1 MLFLKILAVLAL
13 LIALLCL
20 LRLGVRASWGTETR
34 VTAILGPVRLLLV
47 PKKEGKTG
55 KEKPKKEKQKKEK
68 PAKEKAT
75 KDRQPLPKPG
85 KEDIREALQLLL
97 PALKRALRKLGR
109 GIRIDPLCVSLVLGG
124 KNDPADAAEKFGY
137 LQAAVWAGM
146 PQLQRWMHIPDP
158 HIHTDVN
165 FDAEKTEVS
174 GEAAVTL
181 RLGTL
186 FATGFA
192 LLIPAVKWFLH
203 YRKRHREDDTKE
215 KTPPARAE
223 EPPETAA

>member
-34 VTAILGPVRLLLV
+34 VTAILGPVRLPLV

-55 KEKPKKEKQKKEK
+55 KEKPKTEKQKKEK
-68 PAKEKAT
+68 TAKEKAA

-137 LQAAVWAGM
+137 LQAVVWAGM

-158 HIHTDVN
+158 RIHTDIN

-186 FATGFA
+186 FAMGFA
-192 LLIPAVKWFLH
+192 LLIPALKWFLH

>member
-1 MLFLKILAVLAL
+1 MLFLKILAALAL

-34 VTAILGPVRLLLV
+34 VTAILGPVRFPLV

-55 KEKPKKEKQKKEK
+55 KEKPKKEKQKKKK
-68 PAKEKAT
+68 PAKEKAA
-75 KDRQPLPKPG
+75 KCRQPLPKPG

-109 GIRIDPLCVSLVLGG
+109 GIRIDPLRVSLTLGG

-186 FATGFA
+186 FAMGFA
-192 LLIPAVKWFLH
+192 LLIPALKWFLH

>member
-20 LRLGVRASWGTETR
+20 LRLGVRASWGGETR
-34 VTAILGPVRLLLV
+34 VTAILGPVRLQLV
-47 PKKEGKTG
+47 PKKEK
-55 KEKPKKEKQKKEK
+55 KPKKAK
-68 PAKEKAT
+68 PPKEKAD
-75 KDRQPLPKPG
+75 KPKRDRKPLPKPG
-85 KEDIREALQLLL
+85 REDIREAIRLML
-97 PALKRALRKLGR
+97 PALTKALRKLGL
-109 GIRIDPLCVSLVLGG
+109 GIRVDPLRISLILGG

-137 LQAAVWAGM
+137 LQAAIWSGM
-146 PQLQRWMHIPDP
+146 PQLERWMHIPDP
-158 HIHTDVN
+158 RIHTDVN

-186 FATGFA
+186 FAMGFA

>member
-1 MLFLKILAVLAL
+1 MLFLKILAVLAP

-20 LRLGVRASWGTETR
+20 LRLGVRISWGTELC
-34 VTAILGPVRLLLV
+34 VTAILGPVRLQLV
-47 PKKEGKTG
+47 PKKEKKAGKD
-55 KEKPKKEKQKKEK
+55 KPKKEKPPKEKAEKPKKE
-68 PAKEKAT
+68 
-75 KDRQPLPKPG
+75 RQPLPKPG
-85 KEDIREALQLLL
+85 KEDIREAIQRLL
-97 PALKRALRKLGR
+97 PALKKALRRLGR

-186 FATGFA
+186 FAMGFA
-192 LLIPAVKWFLH
+192 LLIPALKWFLH

>member
-34 VTAILGPVRLLLV
+34 VTAILGPVRFPLV

-55 KEKPKKEKQKKEK
+55 KEKPKKEKQKKKK
-68 PAKEKAT
+68 PAKEKAA
-75 KDRQPLPKPG
+75 KCRQPLPKPG

-109 GIRIDPLCVSLVLGG
+109 GIRIDPLRVSLTLGG

-186 FATGFA
+186 FAMGFA
-192 LLIPAVKWFLH
+192 LLIPALKWFLH

>member
-20 LRLGVRASWGTETR
+20 LRLGVRISWGTELC
-34 VTAILGPVRLLLV
+34 VTAILGPVRLQLV
-47 PKKEGKTG
+47 PKKEKKAGKD
-55 KEKPKKEKQKKEK
+55 KPKKEKPPKEKAEKPKKE
-68 PAKEKAT
+68 
-75 KDRQPLPKPG
+75 RQPLPKPG
-85 KEDIREALQLLL
+85 KEDIREAIQRLL
-97 PALKRALRKLGR
+97 PALKKALRRLGR

-186 FATGFA
+186 FAMGFA
-192 LLIPAVKWFLH
+192 LLIPALKWFLH
-203 YRKRHREDDTKE
+203 YRKRHREDDTKG

>member
-20 LRLGVRASWGTETR
+20 LRLGIRASWGTETR
-34 VTAILGPVRLLLV
+34 VTAILGPVRLPLV
-47 PKKEGKTG
+47 PKKEKKPGKDKPR
-55 KEKPKKEKQKKEK
+55 KEKP
-68 PAKEKAT
+68 PKEKAEKPK

-97 PALKRALRKLGR
+97 PALKRTLRKLGR
-109 GIRIDPLCVSLVLGG
+109 GIRIDPLRVSLVLGG

-137 LQAAVWAGM
+137 LQAVIWAGM
-146 PQLQRWMHIPDP
+146 PQLERWMHIPDP
-158 HIHTDVN
+158 RIHTDVN

-181 RLGTL
+181 CLGTL
-186 FATGFA
+186 FAMGFA

-215 KTPPARAE
+215 KTPPTRAE

>member
-34 VTAILGPVRLLLV
+34 VTAILGPVRLPLV

-55 KEKPKKEKQKKEK
+55 KEKPKTEKQKKEK
-68 PAKEKAT
+68 TAKEKAA

-186 FATGFA
+186 FAMGFA
-192 LLIPAVKWFLH
+192 LLIPALKWFLH

>member
-20 LRLGVRASWGTETR
+20 LRLGVRASWGAETR
-34 VTAILGPVRLLLV
+34 VTAILGPVRLPLV
-47 PKKEGKTG
+47 PKKEGKPG
-55 KEKPKKEKQKKEK
+55 KEKPKKAKQKKEK
-68 PAKEKAT
+68 PAKEKAP

-124 KNDPADAAEKFGY
+124 KNDPADAAGKFGY

-165 FDAEKTEVS
+165 FDAEKSEVS

-181 RLGTL
+181 RIGTL
-186 FATGFA
+186 FAMGFA
-192 LLIPAVKWFLH
+192 LLIPALKWFLH

>member
-20 LRLGVRASWGTETR
+20 LRLGVRASWGAETR
-34 VTAILGPVRLLLV
+34 VTAILGPVRLSLV
-47 PKKEGKTG
+47 PKKEGKPG
-55 KEKPKKEKQKKEK
+55 KEKPKKAKQKKEK
-68 PAKEKAT
+68 PAKEKAP

-186 FATGFA
+186 FAMGFA
-192 LLIPAVKWFLH
+192 LLIPALKWFLH

>member
-13 LIALLCL
+13 LTLLLCL
-20 LRLGVRASWGTETR
+20 PRLGVRASWGGETR
-34 VTAILGPVRLLLV
+34 VTAILGPVRLQLV
-47 PKKEGKTG
+47 PKKEK
-55 KEKPKKEKQKKEK
+55 KPKKEK
-68 PAKEKAT
+68 PPKEKAD
-75 KDRQPLPKPG
+75 KPKRDRKPLPKPG
-85 KEDIREALQLLL
+85 REDIREAIRLML
-97 PALKRALRKLGR
+97 PALKKALRKLGQ
-109 GIRIDPLCVSLVLGG
+109 GIRVDPLRVSLILAG
-124 KNDPADAAEKFGY
+124 KNDPADAAEKFGC
-137 LQAAVWAGM
+137 LQVVIWAGM
-146 PQLQRWMHIPDP
+146 PQLERWMHIPDP
-158 HIHTDVN
+158 HIHTDVD
-165 FDAEKTEVS
+165 FDAEKTDLS

-186 FATGFA
+186 FAMGFA

>member
-13 LIALLCL
+13 LTLLLCL
-20 LRLGVRASWGTETR
+20 PRLGVRASWGGETR
-34 VTAILGPVRLLLV
+34 VTAILGPVRLQLV
-47 PKKEGKTG
+47 PKKEK
-55 KEKPKKEKQKKEK
+55 KPKKEK
-68 PAKEKAT
+68 PPKEKAD
-75 KDRQPLPKPG
+75 KPKRDRKPLPKPG
-85 KEDIREALQLLL
+85 REDIREAIRLLL
-97 PALKRALRKLGR
+97 PALKKALRKLGQ
-109 GIRIDPLCVSLVLGG
+109 GIRVAPLRVSLILGG
-124 KNDPADAAEKFGY
+124 KNDPADAAEKFGC
-137 LQAAVWAGM
+137 LQAAIWSGM
-146 PQLQRWMHIPDP
+146 PQLERWMHIPDP
-158 HIHTDVN
+158 RIHTDVN

-186 FATGFA
+186 FAMGFA
-192 LLIPAVKWFLH
+192 LLIPAVKGFLH

>member
-13 LIALLCL
+13 LILLLCL
-20 LRLGVRASWGTETR
+20 LRLGVRASWGTELR
-34 VTAILGPVRLLLV
+34 VTAILGPVRFSLV
-47 PKKEGKTG
+47 PKKEK
-55 KEKPKKEKQKKEK
+55 KPKPKKEPPKKERAER
-68 PAKEKAT
+68 PRKE
-75 KDRQPLPKPG
+75 RQPLPKPG
-85 KEDIREALQLLL
+85 KEDIREALQRLL
-97 PALKRALRKLGR
+97 PALKKALRKLGR
-109 GIRIDPLCVSLVLGG
+109 GIRIDPLRASLVLGG

-137 LQAAVWAGM
+137 LQAAIWTGM
-146 PQLQRWMHIPDP
+146 PQLERWMHIPDP
-158 HIHTDVN
+158 RLHTDVD
-165 FDAEKTEVS
+165 FDAEETKFS

-186 FATGFA
+186 FAVGFA
-192 LLIPAVKWFLH
+192 LLIPALKWFLH

>member
-34 VTAILGPVRLLLV
+34 VTAILGPVRLPLV

-68 PAKEKAT
+68 PAKEKAP

-186 FATGFA
+186 FTMGFA
-192 LLIPAVKWFLH
+192 LLIPALKWFLH

>member
-20 LRLGVRASWGTETR
+20 LRLGVRISWGTELC
-34 VTAILGPVRLLLV
+34 VTAILGPVRLQLV
-47 PKKEGKTG
+47 PKKEKKAGKD
-55 KEKPKKEKQKKEK
+55 KPKKEKPPKEKAEKPKKE
-68 PAKEKAT
+68 
-75 KDRQPLPKPG
+75 RQPLPKPG
-85 KEDIREALQLLL
+85 KEDIREAIQRLL
-97 PALKRALRKLGR
+97 PALKKALRRLGR

-186 FATGFA
+186 FAMGFA
-192 LLIPAVKWFLH
+192 LLIPALKWFLH

>member
-20 LRLGVRASWGTETR
+20 LRLGVRASWGAETR
-34 VTAILGPVRLLLV
+34 VTAILGPVRLPLV

-55 KEKPKKEKQKKEK
+55 KEKPKKAKQKKEK
-68 PAKEKAT
+68 PDKEKAP

-137 LQAAVWAGM
+137 LQAAIWSGM
-146 PQLQRWMHIPDP
+146 PQLERWMHIPDP
-158 HIHTDVN
+158 RIHTDVN
-165 FDAEKTEVS
+165 FDAEKSEVS

-192 LLIPAVKWFLH
+192 LLIPALKWFLH

>member
-34 VTAILGPVRLLLV
+34 VTAILGPVRLPLV

-68 PAKEKAT
+68 PAKEKAP

-186 FATGFA
+186 FAMGFA
-192 LLIPAVKWFLH
+192 LLIPALKWFLH

>member
-13 LIALLCL
+13 LILLLCL

-34 VTAILGPVRLLLV
+34 VTAILGPVRLQLV
-47 PKKEGKTG
+47 PKREKKL
-55 KEKPKKEKQKKEK
+55 KPKKEK
-68 PAKEKAT
+68 PPKEKAEKPK

-158 HIHTDVN
+158 RIHTDVN
-165 FDAEKTEVS
+165 FDAEKSEVS

>member
-20 LRLGVRASWGTETR
+20 LRLGVRASWGAETR
-34 VTAILGPVRLLLV
+34 VTAILGPVRLPLV

-109 GIRIDPLCVSLVLGG
+109 GIRIDPLRVSLTLGG

-137 LQAAVWAGM
+137 LQAAIWSGM
-146 PQLQRWMHIPDP
+146 PQLERWMHIPDP
-158 HIHTDVN
+158 RIHTDVN
-165 FDAEKTEVS
+165 FDAEKSEVS

>member
-20 LRLGVRASWGTETR
+20 LRLGVRASWGGETR
-34 VTAILGPVRLLLV
+34 VTAILGPVRLQLV
-47 PKKEGKTG
+47 PKKEK
-55 KEKPKKEKQKKEK
+55 KPKKAK
-68 PAKEKAT
+68 PPKEKAD
-75 KDRQPLPKPG
+75 KPKRDRKPLPKPG
-85 KEDIREALQLLL
+85 REDIREAIRLML
-97 PALKRALRKLGR
+97 PALKKALRKLGQ
-109 GIRIDPLCVSLVLGG
+109 GIRVDPLRISLILGG

-137 LQAAVWAGM
+137 LQAAIWSGM
-146 PQLQRWMHIPDP
+146 PQLERWMHIPDP
-158 HIHTDVN
+158 RIHTDVN

-186 FATGFA
+186 FAMGFA

>member
-20 LRLGVRASWGTETR
+20 LRLGVRISWGTELC
-34 VTAILGPVRLLLV
+34 VTAILGPVRLQLV
-47 PKKEGKTG
+47 PKKEKKAGKD
-55 KEKPKKEKQKKEK
+55 KPKKEKPPKEKAEKPKKE
-68 PAKEKAT
+68 
-75 KDRQPLPKPG
+75 RQPLPKPG
-85 KEDIREALQLLL
+85 KEDIREAIQRLL
-97 PALKRALRKLGR
+97 PALKKALRRLGR

-174 GEAAVTL
+174 GEASVTL

-186 FATGFA
+186 FAMGFA
-192 LLIPAVKWFLH
+192 LLIPALKWFLH

>member
-34 VTAILGPVRLLLV
+34 VTAILGPVRLPLV

-186 FATGFA
+186 FAMGFA
-192 LLIPAVKWFLH
+192 LLIPALKWFLH

>member
-20 LRLGVRASWGTETR
+20 LRLGVRASWGAETR
-34 VTAILGPVRLLLV
+34 VTAILGPVRLPLV
-47 PKKEGKTG
+47 PKKEGKPG
-55 KEKPKKEKQKKEK
+55 KEKPKKAKQKKEK
-68 PAKEKAT
+68 PAKEKAP

-186 FATGFA
+186 FAMGVA
-192 LLIPAVKWFLH
+192 LLIPAVKGFLH

>member
-20 LRLGVRASWGTETR
+20 LRLGVRASWGAETH
-34 VTAILGPVRLLLV
+34 VTAILGPVRLQLV
-47 PKKEGKTG
+47 PKKEGKPG
-55 KEKPKKEKQKKEK
+55 KEKPKKAKQKKEK
-68 PAKEKAT
+68 PAKEKAP

-186 FATGFA
+186 FAMGFA

>member
-20 LRLGVRASWGTETR
+20 LRLGVRASWGAETR
-34 VTAILGPVRLLLV
+34 VTAILGPVRLPLV

-55 KEKPKKEKQKKEK
+55 KEKPKKAKQKKEK
-68 PAKEKAT
+68 PDKEKAP

-137 LQAAVWAGM
+137 LQAAIWSGM
-146 PQLQRWMHIPDP
+146 PQLERWMHIPDP
-158 HIHTDVN
+158 RIHTDVN
-165 FDAEKTEVS
+165 FDAEKSEVS

>member
-13 LIALLCL
+13 LIVLLCL

-34 VTAILGPVRLLLV
+34 VTAILGPVRLPLV
-47 PKKEGKTG
+47 PKKEKRPGKD
-55 KEKPKKEKQKKEK
+55 KPRKEKPPKEKAEKPKK
-68 PAKEKAT
+68 
-75 KDRQPLPKPG
+75 DRQPFPKPG
-85 KEDIREALQLLL
+85 REDIREAIQRLL

-109 GIRIDPLCVSLVLGG
+109 GIRIDPLRVSLTLGG

-137 LQAAVWAGM
+137 LQAAIWAGM
-146 PQLQRWMHIPDP
+146 PQLERWIRIPDP
-158 HIHTDVN
+158 RIHTDVN

-181 RLGTL
+181 RVGTL
-186 FATGFA
+186 LAMGFA
-192 LLIPAVKWFLH
+192 LLIPALKWFLH

>member
-20 LRLGVRASWGTETR
+20 LRLGVRASWGGETR
-34 VTAILGPVRLLLV
+34 VTAILGPVRLQLV
-47 PKKEGKTG
+47 PKKEK
-55 KEKPKKEKQKKEK
+55 KPKKAK
-68 PAKEKAT
+68 PPKEKAD
-75 KDRQPLPKPG
+75 KPKRDRKPLPKPG
-85 KEDIREALQLLL
+85 REDIREAIRLML
-97 PALKRALRKLGR
+97 PALKKALRKLGQ
-109 GIRIDPLCVSLVLGG
+109 GIRVDPLRISLILGG

-137 LQAAVWAGM
+137 LQAAIWSGM
-146 PQLQRWMHIPDP
+146 PQLERWMHIPDP
-158 HIHTDVN
+158 RIHTDVN

-186 FATGFA
+186 FAMGFA
-192 LLIPAVKWFLH
+192 LLIPAVNWLLP

>member
-34 VTAILGPVRLLLV
+34 VTAILGPVRLPLV

-109 GIRIDPLCVSLVLGG
+109 GIRIDPLRVSLTLGG

-137 LQAAVWAGM
+137 LQAAIWSGM
-146 PQLQRWMHIPDP
+146 PQLERWMHIPDP
-158 HIHTDVN
+158 RIHTDVN

-186 FATGFA
+186 FAMGFA
-192 LLIPAVKWFLH
+192 LLIPALKWFLH

>member
-20 LRLGVRASWGTETR
+20 LRLGVRASWGGETR
-34 VTAILGPVRLLLV
+34 VTAILGPVRLQLV
-47 PKKEGKTG
+47 PKEEK
-55 KEKPKKEKQKKEK
+55 KPKKAK
-68 PAKEKAT
+68 PPKEKAD
-75 KDRQPLPKPG
+75 KPKRDRKPLPKPG
-85 KEDIREALQLLL
+85 REDIREAIRLML
-97 PALKRALRKLGR
+97 PALKKALRKLGQ
-109 GIRIDPLCVSLVLGG
+109 GIRVDPLRISLILGG

-137 LQAAVWAGM
+137 LQAAIWSGM
-146 PQLQRWMHIPDP
+146 PQLERWMHIPDP
-158 HIHTDVN
+158 RIHTDVN

-186 FATGFA
+186 FAMGFA

>member
-1 MLFLKILAVLAL
+1 MLFLRILAVLAL

-20 LRLGVRASWGTETR
+20 LRLGVRASWGTETH
-34 VTAILGPVRLLLV
+34 VTAILGPVRLPLV
-47 PKKEGKTG
+47 PKKEGKPG
-55 KEKPKKEKQKKEK
+55 KEKPKKEK
-68 PAKEKAT
+68 PAKEKAA

-97 PALKRALRKLGR
+97 PALKRTLRKLGR
-109 GIRIDPLCVSLVLGG
+109 GIRIDPLRVSLILAG

-137 LQAAVWAGM
+137 LQAVIWAGM
-146 PQLQRWMHIPDP
+146 PQLERWMHIPDP
-158 HIHTDVN
+158 RIHTDVN

-186 FATGFA
+186 FAMGFA

>member
-34 VTAILGPVRLLLV
+34 VTAILGPVRLPLV

-137 LQAAVWAGM
+137 LQAAIWSGM
-146 PQLQRWMHIPDP
+146 PQLERWMHIPDP
-158 HIHTDVN
+158 RIHTDVN

-186 FATGFA
+186 FAMGFA
-192 LLIPAVKWFLH
+192 LLIPALKWFLH

>member
-20 LRLGVRASWGTETR
+20 LRLGVRISWGTELC
-34 VTAILGPVRLLLV
+34 VTAILGPVRLQLV
-47 PKKEGKTG
+47 PKKEKKAGKD
-55 KEKPKKEKQKKEK
+55 KPKKEKPPKEKAEKPKKE
-68 PAKEKAT
+68 
-75 KDRQPLPKPG
+75 RQPLPKPG
-85 KEDIREALQLLL
+85 KEDIREAIQRLL
-97 PALKRALRKLGR
+97 PALKKALRRLGR

-186 FATGFA
+186 FAMGFA
-192 LLIPAVKWFLH
+192 LLIRALKWFLH